1 MSKPLTRP
9 TPDPLAHPTP
19 RPPAPRARVR
29 RRAAVPLTVLGALLA
44 SSLTLA
50 ASPPAGA
57 AESLLSQGRPATA
70 SSQEG
75 DAYPASA
82 AFDGDLTGTRWASQ
96 WSDPQWIQVDLGGVR
111 DLSRVVL
118 TWEAA
123 HAQAYEIQASDN
135 GTDWRTLK
143 TVTGSDGGTDDLAVS
158 GSGRYVRMLGTARAG
173 GYGYS
178 LWEFQVYGGGD
189 GSTPPA
195 AGGAVAVTGSQGDWQ
210 LTVGGEPYQVKGL
223 TWGPSVA
230 DAGRYL
236 PDLRSMGVN
245 TIRTW
250 GTDGSSKPLLDEA
263 AANGIKVVSG
273 FWLQPGGGPGS
284 GGCVNYLTDTA
295 YKNDSLT
302 EFAKWVDTYKS
313 HPGVLMWNVGN
324 ESVLGLQNCYSGDEL
339 ERQRDAY
346 TGFVNDVAKKIH
358 TIDPDHPVTSTDA
371 WTGAWPYYKRNAP
384 DLDLYSMNSYGDI
397 CNVRTAWE
405 EGGYT
410 KPYIIT
416 EGGPAGE
423 WEVPDDANGVPDE
436 PTDVRKAEGYTKA
449 WQCVTGHRGVAL
461 GATLFHYGV
470 EHDFGGVWFN
480 LLPDGLKR
488 LSYYAVKKAYA
499 GSTSGDNTPPVI
511 SGMTV
516 TPASSA
522 PAGGEFTVRADV
534 RDPDGDPVT
543 YKVFLSGNYATG
555 DNRLVEARWRSTGDG
570 TFAVTAPEK
579 LGVWKVYLQAEDG
592 HGNAGIETKSVKVVA
607 PPVDGTNVAL
617 HKTTTASSFQESYGD
632 CPCTP
637 DLATDGRTDTR
648 WASDWSDPQ
657 WIQVDLGAPTAFRTL
672 QLVWDP
678 AYAKAYE
685 VRVSDNGTDWRTVH
699 TTTSGDGDIDTLGI
713 AETARYVRLQLTA
726 RGTEWGYSL
735 HEFGIYG

>member
-1 MSKPLTRP
+1 MPKLFS
-9 TPDPLAHPTP
+9 HPTP
-19 RPPAPRARVR
+19 AR
-29 RRAAVPLTVLGALLA
+29 RRVGVPLVALGALLA
-44 SSLTLA
+44 SSLTLT
-50 ASPPAGA
+50 ASPPAQA
-57 AESLLSQGRPATA
+57 AETLLSQGRPATA

-75 DAYPASA
+75 EAYGASA
-82 AFDGDLTGTRWASQ
+82 AVDGNLTGTRWASQ
-96 WSDPQWIQVDLGGVR
+96 WSDPQWIQVDLGSKQ

-123 HAQAYEIQASDN
+123 HAKNYELQASDN
-135 GTDWRTLK
+135 GTDWRALK
-143 TVTGSDGGTDDLAVS
+143 TVTGSDGGTDDVAVS
-158 GSGRYVRMLGTARAG
+158 GSGRYVRMLGTARTG

-178 LWEFQVYGGGD
+178 LWEFQVYGNGD
-189 GSTPPA
+189 GPPPA
-195 AGGAVAVTGSQGDWQ
+195 TGGAVAVTGSQGNWQ
-210 LTVGGEPYQVKGL
+210 LTVGGKPYQVKGL

-230 DAGRYL
+230 DAARYM
-236 PDLRSMGVN
+236 PDLKSMGVN

-250 GTDGSSKPLLDEA
+250 GTDGTSKPLLDEA
-263 AANGIKVVSG
+263 AANGIRVVSG

-284 GGCVNYLTDTA
+284 GGCVNYVTDTA
-295 YKNDSLT
+295 YKSNSLT
-302 EFAKWVDTYKS
+302 EFAKWVEAYKS

-324 ESVLGLQNCYSGDEL
+324 ESVLGLQNCYSGTEL
-339 ERQRDAY
+339 ENQRNAY
-346 TGFVNDVAKKIH
+346 TSFVNDVAKKIH
-358 TIDPDHPVTSTDA
+358 SIDKDHPVTSTDA

-397 CNVRTAWE
+397 CGVRGAWE
-405 EGGYT
+405 QGGYT

-436 PTDVRKAEGYTKA
+436 PTDVQKADGYTKA
-449 WQCVTGHRGVAL
+449 WGCVTGHQGVAL
-461 GATLFHYGV
+461 GATLFHYGL

-480 LLPDGLKR
+480 LVPDGLKR

-511 SGMTV
+511 TGMGV
-516 TPASSA
+516 AQASAA
-522 PAGGEFTVRADV
+522 PAGKEFTVRADV

-543 YKVFLSGNYATG
+543 YKIFLSGNYASG
-555 DNRLVEARWRSTGDG
+555 DKRLVEAQWRSTGNG

-579 LGVWKVYLQAEDG
+579 LGVWKVYIQAEDG
-592 HGNAGIETKSVKVVA
+592 RGNAGIDTKSVKVVA

-617 HKTTTASSFQESYGD
+617 HKTTTASSSQASYGD
-632 CPCTP
+632 CPCP
-637 DLATDGRTDTR
+637 ASLATDGKTETR

-657 WIQVDLGAPTAFRTL
+657 WIQVDLGAPTAFRKI

-678 AYAKAYE
+678 AYAKSYD
-685 VRVSDNGTDWRTVH
+685 VQVSDDGTNWRTIH
-699 TTTSGDGDIDTLGI
+699 TTAAGNGDIDTI
-713 AETARYVRLQLTA
+713 DAPTTARHVRLQLKA

-735 HEFGIYG
+735 HEFGVYS

>member
-1 MSKPLTRP
+1 MSKLFS
-9 TPDPLAHPTP
+9 HPTS
-19 RPPAPRARVR
+19 AR
-29 RRAAVPLTVLGALLA
+29 RRAGVPLIALGALLA
-44 SSLTLA
+44 SSLTLTT
-50 ASPPAGA
+50 SPPAQA
-57 AESLLSQGRPATA
+57 AETLLSQGRPATA

-75 DAYPASA
+75 EAYGASA
-82 AFDGDLTGTRWASQ
+82 AVDGNLTGTRWASQ
-96 WSDPQWIQVDLGGVR
+96 WSDPQWIQVDLGSKQ

-123 HAQAYEIQASDN
+123 HAKNYELQVSDN
-135 GTDWRTLK
+135 GTDWRALK
-143 TVTGSDGGTDDLAVS
+143 TVTGSDGGTDDVAVS
-158 GSGRYVRMLGTARAG
+158 GSGRYVRMLGTARTG

-178 LWEFQVYGGGD
+178 LWEFQVYGNGD
-189 GSTPPA
+189 GPPPA
-195 AGGAVAVTGSQGDWQ
+195 GGGAVAVTGSQGNWQ
-210 LTVGGEPYQVKGL
+210 LTVGGKPYQVKGL

-230 DAGRYL
+230 DAARYM
-236 PDLRSMGVN
+236 PDLKSMGVN

-250 GTDGSSKPLLDEA
+250 GTDGTTKPLLDEA
-263 AANGIKVVSG
+263 AANGIRVVSG

-284 GGCVNYLTDTA
+284 GGCVNYVTDTA
-295 YKNDSLT
+295 YKSNSLT
-302 EFAKWVDTYKS
+302 EFAKWAEAYKS

-324 ESVLGLQNCYSGDEL
+324 ESVLGLQNCYSGTEL
-339 ERQRDAY
+339 ENQRNAY
-346 TGFVNDVAKKIH
+346 TSFVNDVAKKIH
-358 TIDPDHPVTSTDA
+358 SIDVDHPVTSTDA

-397 CNVRTAWE
+397 CGVRGAWE
-405 EGGYT
+405 QGGYT

-436 PTDVRKAEGYTKA
+436 PTDVQKADGYTKA
-449 WQCVTGHRGVAL
+449 WGCVTGHQGVAL
-461 GATLFHYGV
+461 GATLFHYGL

-511 SGMTV
+511 TNMGV
-516 TPASSA
+516 TPASAA
-522 PAGGEFTVRADV
+522 PAGKEFTVRADV

-543 YKVFLSGNYATG
+543 YKIFLSGNYASG
-555 DNRLVEARWRSTGDG
+555 DKRLVEAQWRSTGNG

-579 LGVWKVYLQAEDG
+579 LGVWKVYIQAEDG
-592 HGNAGIETKSVKVVA
+592 RGNAGIDTKSVKVVA

-617 HKTTTASSFQESYGD
+617 NKTTTASSSQASYGD
-632 CPCTP
+632 CPCP
-637 DLATDGRTDTR
+637 AALATDGKTETR

-657 WIQVDLGAPTAFRTL
+657 WIQVDLGAPTAFRKI

-678 AYAKAYE
+678 AYAKSYD
-685 VRVSDNGTDWRTVH
+685 VQVSDDGTNWRTIH
-699 TTTSGDGDIDTLGI
+699 TTTAGNGDIDTI
-713 AETARYVRLQLTA
+713 DAPTTARHVRLQLKA
-726 RGTEWGYSL
+726 RGTDWGYSL
-735 HEFGIYG
+735 HEFGVYS